1 MLFLPTAV
9 AGRITAGLVVDGGV
23 LCYIALSIQP
33 RTYPMSID
41 ENRRLDREFSRNS
54 ASHIDFNNE
63 LNCCVPALLGGL
75 IQ

>member
-1 MLFLPTAV
+1 VLFLPVAV
-9 AGRITAGLVVDGGV
+9 AVRITAGLVADRGV

-33 RTYPMSID
+33 KTYPMSID

-54 ASHIDFNNE
+54 ARHIDFNNE

>member
-1 MLFLPTAV
+1 MLFPSPAV
-9 AGRITAGLVVDGGV
+9 VERITAGFVADGGV

-54 ASHIDFNNE
+54 ARHIDFNNE
-63 LNCCVPALLGGL
+63 LNRCVSALQGGL